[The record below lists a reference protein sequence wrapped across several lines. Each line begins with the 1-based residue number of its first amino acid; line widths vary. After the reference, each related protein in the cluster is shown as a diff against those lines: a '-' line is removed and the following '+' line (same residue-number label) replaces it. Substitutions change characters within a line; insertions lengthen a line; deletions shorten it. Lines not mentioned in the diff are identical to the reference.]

1 MSSPRVALAGSTL
14 SREGEE
20 HWVSAADPDQQIVA
34 TIILRRRAS
43 AAKLG
48 EELLAGAVQSLSR
61 EQAAAIG
68 ADPQDMAAVR
78 AFVDTNGFRIL
89 NENAAA
95 RTIRIE
101 GTIQQ
106 MDHAFG
112 VQMAWFEN
120 AQGERYLSYRGTI
133 SIPES
138 LDGVVVAVL
147 GLDERPA
154 ARRRC

>member
-1 MSSPRVALAGSTL
+1 LPGSTL

-20 HWVSAADPDQQIVA
+20 HFVDAADPGQQIVA
-34 TIILRRRAS
+34 SVVLRRRAS
-43 AAKLG
+43 AADLG
-48 EELLAGAVQSLSR
+48 EKLLAGRAQPIAR
-61 EQAAAIG
+61 EEAAEIG

-78 AFVDTNGFRIL
+78 AFADANGFKIIS
-89 NENAAA
+89 ENPSS
-95 RTIRIE
+95 RTIRLE

-120 AQGERYLSYRGTI
+120 PQGQRFLSYRGTI

-138 LDGVVVAVL
+138 LQGIIIAVL
-147 GLDERPA
+147 GLDQRPA
-154 ARRRC
+154 ARHLG

>member
-1 MSSPRVALAGSTL
+1 LP
-14 SREGEE
+14 
-20 HWVSAADPDQQIVA
+20 DPDQQITA
-34 TIILRRRAS
+34 TIVLRRRAS

-48 EELLAGAVQSLSR
+48 EELLAGTAQRVPR
-61 EQAAAIG
+61 EKAAEIG
-68 ADPQDMAAVR
+68 ADPQDIAAVC
-78 AFVDTNGFRIL
+78 AFLERNGLKIL
-89 NENAAA
+89 SENAAA

-106 MDHAFG
+106 MEHAFG

-120 AQGERYLSYRGTI
+120 EQGKRYLSYRGTI

-138 LDGVVVAVL
+138 LRAVIVAVL
-147 GLDERPA
+147 GLDQRPV